1 MNSRKSISFIIF
13 FFLCFY
19 NFLVAQQVLEDSLSL
34 CIQDAWIRADEYSK
48 ELQLTHI
55 ESEVGKEHVKDAK
68 RNWFPMIE
76 AEAQY
81 GKLTNIP
88 QFVNGISEEPEY
100 YGIEDHTTYD
110 VGVNAYFNLYNG
122 KKVKISVDMA
132 ESKES
137 MLNFIA
143 EATKSQI
150 HYEVAAHYMD
160 ILRSNEFKSIIEQNI
175 IHNTKRLKQI
185 TQLYDNGVVLKSDLL
200 RAQLQ
205 LSQQKINLQKMENN
219 VEIATQKL
227 NMLLGYDDDTPLV
240 LTDSISFLA
249 EDSGKYYSDYV
260 SLTMQKSPLEKMAEA
275 QISISKLEEKE
286 VRAEKLPK
294 IGLFGEYAYSYPQ
307 VKLYPY
313 EGAPYLLGVG
323 GIKISYN
330 LSSLYTNKHKQ
341 AAKQLEVRKQMIAKE
356 NTEEGLRSKIKTAY
370 KRFLE
375 DRDNIEVGKINIQ
388 QAEENYRIVNQTYF
402 NKLALITDLLEADTE
417 LLTAHFEMVNYYI
430 SARLHYY
437 QLLKITGQL

>member
-1 MNSRKSISFIIF
+1 MSNKIFILTF
-13 FFLCFY
+13 LFFLIF
-19 NFLVAQQVLEDSLSL
+19 NGLLIAQEKNADGLSIGL
-34 CIQDAWIRADEYSK
+34 QEAWDRADEYSR
-48 ELQLTHI
+48 ELQLKQI
-55 ESEVGKEHVKDAK
+55 ESQVGKEQVKDAK
-68 RNWFPMIE
+68 RNWFPKIE
-76 AEAQY
+76 AEATY

-88 QFVNGISEEPEY
+88 QFVNGILEKPEY

-122 KKVKISVDMA
+122 KKVKLSVDKA
-132 ESKES
+132 QTKES
-137 MLNFIA
+137 MLSFIT
-143 EATKSQI
+143 EATTSQI
-150 HYEVAAHYMD
+150 HYEVAEHYLD
-160 ILRSNEFKSIIEQNI
+160 ILQSNEFKRIIEQNI
-175 IHNTKRLKQI
+175 NHNTKRLKQI

-227 NMLLGYDDDTPLV
+227 NMLLGYDDDAPLV
-240 LTDSISFLA
+240 LTDSISFLV
-249 EDSGKYYSDYV
+249 EDSGQKYSDYV
-260 SLTMQKSPLEKMAEA
+260 GQTMEISPLEKIAES
-275 QISISKLEEKE
+275 QITLSKLEARE

-294 IGLFGEYAYSYPQ
+294 IGLFGGYAYSYPQ

-313 EGAPYLLGVG
+313 EGAPYLLGEY

-341 AAKQLEVRKQMIAKE
+341 AAKQLEVQKQIVAKD
-356 NTEEGLRSKIKTAY
+356 NTEEVLRSKIKTAY

-375 DRDNIEVGKINIQ
+375 DQDNIEVGKINIQ

-417 LLTAHFEMVNYYI
+417 LLTAQFEMVNYYI